1 MSDGQRSE
9 FDRMRPDAPR
19 LWALREEAFEL
30 LASLRSKLEILDDG
44 AEDSRRAARDLR
56 AMIEEIRQA
65 LDD

>member
-1 MSDGQRSE
+1 
-9 FDRMRPDAPR
+9 MRPDAPR

-30 LASLRSKLEILDDG
+30 LASLRSKLESLDDG